1 MDSKGQKFEFPASSE
16 SDAMLSSEAALPRLK
31 QLEERQV
38 ETAVELMAWSPKMD
52 ILALAMKSGDLQL
65 CRAAG
70 NWQKIWS
77 AAPPSVKAVEGGR
90 GGTAAAQGGDHAAVA
105 AQRTPGEGGG
115 PRPSSS
121 WP

>member
-70 NWQKIWS
+70 NWQKIW
-77 AAPPSVKAVEGGR
+77 
-90 GGTAAAQGGDHAAVA
+90 
-105 AQRTPGEGGG
+105 
-115 PRPSSS
+115 
-121 WP
+121 